1 MRAAFM
7 GVDVVGEGHDGIR
20 GIGAGPLQGHLHGA
34 VGILGLEVDGLVQ
47 GFLAVVQELHE
58 VDDAAHSLENLG
70 TGVAVG
76 IGDAL
81 VDEDDFQAA
90 I

>member
-1 MRAAFM
+1 M

-20 GIGAGPLQGHLHGA
+20 GIGAGPLQGHFHGA
-34 VGILGLEVDGLVQ
+34 VGVFGLEVDGLVQ
-47 GFLAVVQELHE
+47 GFLAVIQELHE